1 MNKPLVSVIMPVYNG
16 EKYIRKAVESV
27 YEQGVSLEL
36 LVIDDGSTDHTE
48 EVLSAYEGRE
58 DFRYIKNEQ
67 NMGAAG
73 SRNRGVGLAQGT
85 YIAFLDA
92 DDWWE
97 SGKLK
102 EQLKRL
108 EETGYVLCSTGRE
121 LMKAD
126 GSSTGRTIPVKEKIT
141 YRELLKHNS
150 INCSSVTLRRDVA
163 REFPMEHDDSH
174 EDYITWL
181 KILRKYGCAAGINK
195 PYLKYRLSEGGKS
208 RNKLK
213 SAAMTYNVY
222 RYAGYG
228 RIRSCI
234 FSVLMLYMEYGNIAT
249 VHFVHSNVAKIH
261 SRLPAAMEF
270 WLVCLGILAYSCQNT
285 SRDICV

>member
-27 YEQGVSLEL
+27 YEQEVSLEL

-58 DFRYIKNEQ
+58 DFRYIKNQQ

-97 SGKLK
+97 PGKLK

-108 EETGYVLCSTGRE
+108 EETGYVNDNRAT
-121 LMKAD
+121 
-126 GSSTGRTIPVKEKIT
+126 
-141 YRELLKHNS
+141 
-150 INCSSVTLRRDVA
+150 
-163 REFPMEHDDSH
+163 
-174 EDYITWL
+174 
-181 KILRKYGCAAGINK
+181 
-195 PYLKYRLSEGGKS
+195 
-208 RNKLK
+208 
-213 SAAMTYNVY
+213 
-222 RYAGYG
+222 
-228 RIRSCI
+228 RS
-234 FSVLMLYMEYGNIAT
+234 
-249 VHFVHSNVAKIH
+249 
-261 SRLPAAMEF
+261 
-270 WLVCLGILAYSCQNT
+270 
-285 SRDICV
+285 

>member
-67 NMGAAG
+67 NLGAAG

-121 LMKAD
+121 LMNAD

-150 INCSSVTLRRDVA
+150 INCSSVILRRDVA

-234 FSVLMLYMEYGNIAT
+234 FFCSYA
-249 VHFVHSNVAKIH
+249 VH
-261 SRLPAAMEF
+261 
-270 WLVCLGILAYSCQNT
+270 GIWKYCYCSLRSQ
-285 SRDICV
+285 

>member
-1 MNKPLVSVIMPVYNG
+1 MTMNKPLVSVIMPVYNG

-102 EQLKRL
+102 EQLTAEFRALGIEDMEEVTGLHALKGSFANL
-108 EETGYVLCSTGRE
+108 EYTLPNGRAVKFWE
-121 LMKAD
+121 DNRIYIGHLLKKKNSDRFYGLVADENYLMVCEAGSD
-126 GSSTGRTIPVKEKIT
+126 GS
-141 YRELLKHNS
+141 
-150 INCSSVTLRRDVA
+150 D
-163 REFPMEHDDSH
+163 
-174 EDYITWL
+174 
-181 KILRKYGCAAGINK
+181 
-195 PYLKYRLSEGGKS
+195 
-208 RNKLK
+208 
-213 SAAMTYNVY
+213 
-222 RYAGYG
+222 
-228 RIRSCI
+228 
-234 FSVLMLYMEYGNIAT
+234 
-249 VHFVHSNVAKIH
+249 AKIVVFKE
-261 SRLPAAMEF
+261 R
-270 WLVCLGILAYSCQNT
+270 
-285 SRDICV
+285 R